1 MLRLFYYN
9 FKTLSCDPDNY
20 IKVKFKKDV
29 VYSNGFNFV
38 ENGKLKN
45 EYRKEV
51 FLIQY
56 ENNRYMPNDKLTIS
70 KEKEIKIV
78 FKSPMISTT
87 NFFYDYYDPNVEYI
101 ISIDL
106 SHFDSSKLQSS
117 DSMFS
122 GCISLEYIDFSYFNS
137 QLLANV
143 NNMFYNCN

>member
-1 MLRLFYYN
+1 MFSDAKDIKYINLYNVKEYNNLNKAITEDSNLNNKTSLTVCQKEQIITNANALNECCDFLDYN

-29 VYSNGFNFV
+29 AYSNGFNFV

-70 KEKEIKIV
+70 KEKEIKIL
-78 FKSPMISTT
+78 FKSPMINTT
-87 NFFYDYYDPNVEYI
+87 NFF
-101 ISIDL
+101 L
-106 SHFDSSKLQSS
+106 
-117 DSMFS
+117 
-122 GCISLEYIDFSYFNS
+122 
-137 QLLANV
+137 
-143 NNMFYNCN
+143 